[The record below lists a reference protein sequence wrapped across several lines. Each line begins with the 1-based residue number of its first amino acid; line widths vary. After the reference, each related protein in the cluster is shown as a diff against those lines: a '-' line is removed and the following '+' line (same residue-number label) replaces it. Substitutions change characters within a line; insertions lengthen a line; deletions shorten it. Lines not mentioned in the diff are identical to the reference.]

1 MNHNETSKYVLPTVL
16 VINNNQSKLPTD
28 SLLLAS
34 LNQVCMPIL
43 EFSKILEWIQQHQ
56 PDLIVLDIEWSQ
68 IINLQLIAAL
78 RLDWLTRNIP
88 IMIITGSTSQ
98 QIETLGQLDYD
109 AFLIK
114 PYSVAEL
121 REKISSLL
129 PTLVLPTPISK
140 VYSQRV

>member
-1 MNHNETSKYVLPTVL
+1 MNHDETSKYVLPTVL
-16 VINNNQSKLPTD
+16 VINNNQSKLPSD

-34 LNQVCMPIL
+34 LNQVCIPMM
-43 EFSKILEWIQQHQ
+43 ESSKILDWIQQHQ
-56 PDLIVLDIEWSQ
+56 PDLIVLDIAWSQ

-88 IMIITGSTSQ
+88 IMIITGSTMP
-98 QIETLGQLDYD
+98 QIEMLGQLDYD

-121 REKISSLL
+121 GEKICSLL
-129 PTLVLPTPISK
+129 TTPVCE
-140 VYSQRV
+140 VYSKRV

>member
-1 MNHNETSKYVLPTVL
+1 MNHDETSKYVSPTVL
-16 VINNNQSKLPTD
+16 VINNNQSKLPTN

-34 LNQVCMPIL
+34 LNQVCIPIL
-43 EFSKILEWIQQHQ
+43 ESSKILDWIQQHQ
-56 PDLIVLDIEWSQ
+56 PDLIVLDIAWSQ

-88 IMIITGSTSQ
+88 IMIITGSTHQ

-114 PYSVAEL
+114 PYSTKEL
-121 REKISSLL
+121 GQKICSLL
-129 PTLVLPTPISK
+129 RTPVCEAYSK
-140 VYSQRV
+140 RV